1 MRPRARFSF
10 GFLDPNRLIED
21 AMRPLPS
28 SARIALQIALAASLL
43 AGCGATSDSTQGTK
57 VPGPAIKVLSNRAD
71 LISGG
76 DALVEIV
83 GAGGPVALN
92 GTDVTSAFMARPD
105 GRFLGVVTGLS
116 PGANTLT
123 AAGQAITIVNHAVG
137 GPVFSGPQI
146 QPWTC
151 FEGAL
156 DAQCNRDPVYTYQY
170 MPADGGGFAAYD
182 PENPPSDV
190 GTTTT
195 DEGKTV
201 PYIVRIETGAIARD
215 EYKIATLFDPSKPWD
230 PRLPQDGYNRKL
242 LITHGAS
249 CDISFTQA
257 SAPDV
262 MNEAALARGF
272 AVMSH
277 ALNNSGHN
285 CNLVTQA
292 EAMIMTKEHLIDH
305 YGEIRYTIGSGC
317 SGGALAQY
325 QTANAYPGLYQG
337 ITPACSFPDTWTGR
351 MLYEDYSLLRR
362 YFEAPNTWD
371 PGITWNSEEIEA
383 VWGHP
388 NPVNATVYNTA
399 IGPVQDPSR
408 SCSGLTADQ
417 VYDPVNNPGG
427 VRCST
432 QDYMVNIFGRRPPE
446 LWGPIE
452 QQLGYG
458 FANRPW
464 DTTGVRYGF
473 KALMAGK
480 ITPAQFVDVNSKVG
494 GRDIDYEPQAE
505 RTVAQPLEL
514 ARAYRSGAFNTAS
527 NLNQVA
533 IIDIRGPDPGAFHDV
548 YRTYAMRARLER
560 EHGTS
565 ANQLLWR
572 GNIVLLADVTYT
584 DAAILAMDQW
594 LTAVEADT
602 RDVPLAQK
610 IIEDRP
616 ADVTDRCTNGSG
628 TDVPASE
635 CDAVVQSYST
645 ARIEAGMPY
654 TDDVA
659 KCQKKP
665 LLPSEFYPVF
675 FTEDQWTRLE
685 AAFPEGIC
693 DYGAPAV
700 SYQKTVPWLTYAGG
714 PGGEPLGPPPQSS
727 AR

>member
-1 MRPRARFSF
+1 MIPAS
-10 GFLDPNRLIED
+10 EA
-21 AMRPLPS
+21 AMRPMLLA
-28 SARIALQIALAASLL
+28 ARGTVLLVLASLL
-43 AGCGATSDSTQGTK
+43 LSACGVGDGSQAA
-57 VPGPAIKVLSNRAD
+57 PPAAAPAIKVLSNRAD
-71 LISGG
+71 VVSGD
-76 DALVEIV
+76 DALVEIIG
-83 GAGGPVALN
+83 GAGRVTLN
-92 GTDVTSAFMARPD
+92 GADVSSAFLRRPD
-105 GRFLGVVTGLS
+105 GRVLGLLTGLK
-116 PGANTLT
+116 PGANVVQANGVSLTLT
-123 AAGQAITIVNHAVG
+123 NHPLG

-151 FEGAL
+151 FDGAR

-170 MPADGGGFAAYD
+170 MPAGGGGFADYD
-182 PENPPSDV
+182 PANPPADV

-201 PYIVRIETGAIARD
+201 PYIVRVETGAINRD
-215 EYKIATLFDPSKPWD
+215 EYRIAVLYDPAKPWD

-242 LITHGAS
+242 VITHGAS
-249 CDISFTQA
+249 CDISFQQA

-262 MNEAALARGF
+262 MNETALSRGF

-292 EAMIMTKEHLIDH
+292 EAMIMTKEYLVDH

-362 YFEAPNTWD
+362 YFEAPHTWD
-371 PGITWNSEEIEA
+371 PGIAWTTEQIEA

-408 SCSGLTADQ
+408 SCNGLTADQ
-417 VYDPVNNPGG
+417 VYHPQNNPDG

-446 LWGPIE
+446 LWGPVE
-452 QQLGYG
+452 MQLGRG

-473 KALMAGK
+473 NALMAGK
-480 ITPAQFVDVNSKVG
+480 ISPAQFVDVNAKVG
-494 GRDIDYEPQAE
+494 GRDIDYEPQPT
-505 RTVAQPLEL
+505 RTLAQPLEL

-527 NLNQVA
+527 NLDQVA

-548 YRTYAMRARLER
+548 YRTYALRARLER
-560 EHGTS
+560 EHGTA

-572 GNIVLLADVTYT
+572 GNIVLLGDVTFT
-584 DAAILAMDQW
+584 GDAILAMDKW
-594 LTAVEADT
+594 LAAVEKDT

-628 TDVPASE
+628 VELPPSE

-659 KCQKKP
+659 KCQLKP
-665 LLPSEFYPVF
+665 LMQSDFYPVF
-675 FTEDQWTRLE
+675 FTPEQWARLE
-685 AAFPEGIC
+685 QAFPDGIC
-693 DYGAPAV
+693 DYGLPAV
-700 SYQKTVPWLTYAGG
+700 SYQKTVPWLTYANG
-714 PGGEPLGPPPQSS
+714 PGGEELGPPPRSQ
-727 AR
+727 